1 MTGFT
6 VSTFGAKVRQGFRVG
21 VAAAVGVRA
30 DKVVIRSVSDKASL
44 APARRTLST
53 IQSGG
58 LNLKH
63 GGRVLSIDSS
73 SSGVVVD
80 FSVVIPKDS
89 SSSRGGADAGAGTG
103 AGAAQH
109 ISTQLQTLIDADP
122 TDSASPIALLVQ
134 IVRVEIEKEGGVVP
148 AGFGMAL
155 AAPVTTLTVTATP
168 TRAPTEP
175 PTKST
180 DTPLPTN
187 LPSSQPSFV
196 KPIIV
201 VGAVMAVAAVGV
213 LTWRSFTTSSRSKV
227 KPQAPPKSGVAPA
240 QNQQHGRAKVVYL
253 ATANTNL

>member
-1 MTGFT
+1 MSMTGFT

-30 DKVVIRSVSDKASL
+30 DKVVIRSVSDKPSL

-73 SSGVVVD
+73 SSCVVVD
-80 FSVVIPKDS
+80 FSVVIPTDTS
-89 SSSRGGADAGAGTG
+89 SSEGGAGAGAG

-148 AGFGMAL
+148 AGFGMVL

-180 DTPLPTN
+180 DTPLPTSP
-187 LPSSQPSFV
+187 PSSQPSFV
-196 KPIIV
+196 KPVIV
-201 VGAVMAVAAVGV
+201 VGGVMAVAAVGV
-213 LTWRSFTTSSRSKV
+213 LTWRYFTTSSRNKV

-240 QNQQHGRAKVVYL
+240 QNQQHGRAKAAYL